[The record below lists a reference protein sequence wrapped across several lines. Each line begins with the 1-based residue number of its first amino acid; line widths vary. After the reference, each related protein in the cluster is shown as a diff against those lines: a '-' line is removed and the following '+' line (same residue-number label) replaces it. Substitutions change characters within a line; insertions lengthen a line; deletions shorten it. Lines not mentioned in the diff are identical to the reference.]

1 MKKIALILFCA
12 LFSTQIFAQKEPE
25 EFPWAR
31 AAKIISEDEAKTPP
45 QKKAEQQPE
54 ADTEKL
60 DKEAD
65 AEKKKS
71 K

>member
-31 AAKIISEDEAKTPP
+31 AAKIISADEAKTP